1 MNQNPNLYEAVKHGS
16 VMFPLEYY
24 HCVFP
29 LGISNLPVHWHKEFE
44 ITLVQK
50 GSCTYQIDL
59 QTYEIKEG
67 DILLLPPEMLHGT
80 GEEPKEEFITDSF
93 VFCLDMLESQRT
105 DSCTTKFFAP
115 LTKGTLRFPV
125 YLPAADSMALLLGKS
140 FEKIRKTFLEKPSG
154 YELEIKSELFHL
166 FFLLYRQVPYQRSD
180 QEHTEITDKLKVVLQ
195 FIQDHY
201 QKGITVQELAD
212 LCHFSEYHFMR
223 FFKRHMNMTSIEYLN
238 QYRLEMASRQLAETN
253 LSVTSIALESGFNNI
268 SYFNRVFKRKFGVTP
283 MEYRSSKPHSEITYA
298 QHQMINTGKEQVASD
313 DISHREKR
321 EDRIEDHKEAHHQS
335 KDINDQ

>member
-1 MNQNPNLYEAVKHGS
+1 MNQNPNLFETVRHGS

-44 ITLVQK
+44 ITLVEK

-59 QTYEIKEG
+59 QTYKIREG
-67 DILLLPPEMLHGT
+67 DVLLLPPEMLHGT

-105 DSCTTKFFAP
+105 DFCTTEFFVP
-115 LTKGTLRFPV
+115 LSKGTLRFPV
-125 YLPAADSMALLLGKS
+125 YLPAVDPMARLLGKS
-140 FEKIRKTFLEKPSG
+140 FEKIRQTYLEKPPG
-154 YELEIKSELFHL
+154 YELEIKAELFHL
-166 FFLLYRQVPYQRSD
+166 FFLLYRQAPYQRSD

-195 FIQDHY
+195 FIQEHY
-201 QKGITVQELAD
+201 QQGISVRELAD

-283 MEYRSSKPHSEITYA
+283 MEYRSLTISE
-298 QHQMINTGKEQVASD
+298 K
-313 DISHREKR
+313 
-321 EDRIEDHKEAHHQS
+321 
-335 KDINDQ
+335 

>member
-105 DSCTTKFFAP
+105 DSCTTEF
-115 LTKGTLRFPV
+115 
-125 YLPAADSMALLLGKS
+125 LLL
-140 FEKIRKTFLEKPSG
+140 
-154 YELEIKSELFHL
+154 
-166 FFLLYRQVPYQRSD
+166 
-180 QEHTEITDKLKVVLQ
+180 
-195 FIQDHY
+195 
-201 QKGITVQELAD
+201 
-212 LCHFSEYHFMR
+212 
-223 FFKRHMNMTSIEYLN
+223 
-238 QYRLEMASRQLAETN
+238 
-253 LSVTSIALESGFNNI
+253 
-268 SYFNRVFKRKFGVTP
+268 
-283 MEYRSSKPHSEITYA
+283 
-298 QHQMINTGKEQVASD
+298 
-313 DISHREKR
+313 
-321 EDRIEDHKEAHHQS
+321 
-335 KDINDQ
+335 